1 MASKS
6 FRPAARTFAAAITT
20 AATAATAAAV
30 AAVMLTAGLV
40 GCSKSTSVTP
50 TVTTAA
56 ASAGAARN
64 VAPDGLQDG
73 VGGPADS
80 PVQRRGATLTVPANS
95 PLRLALQVAVVTE
108 SDVQRPIA
116 VPGVIEAD
124 ASRLIRVVA
133 PVAGR
138 IERLYKRLGDPVRV
152 GDALF
157 SLDSADLASATSDA
171 AKAHAALTL
180 AERNLARQQEL
191 VAAEIAARK
200 DLEQA
205 QNDQAQ
211 ALSEA
216 RRTQARLAQLGIVEG
231 PHSGAAAPGS
241 GRLYTMKAALAG
253 HVIEQTGAQGGFWN
267 DTNAPVLTIA
277 DLSSVWLT
285 ASVQEKD
292 LAAVFVGQHAQI
304 TLTAYP
310 GEPLVGKVAY
320 IAQVLDADTRTV
332 KVRVALANP
341 LGRLR
346 PGMFASAVFSAATH
360 RAVTVPAAALIQDGF
375 NTRVFVETRPWTY
388 ESRIVKTGAQVSQ
401 GTATVAS
408 SAAAGAVQSAAQV
421 EIEAGLKAGERIVV
435 KDAVLLHD

>member
-1 MASKS
+1 MASKD
-6 FRPAARTFAAAITT
+6 FRPAARTFATT
-20 AATAATAAAV
+20 A
-30 AAVMLTAGLV
+30 AAVMLTVGLV
-40 GCSKSTSVTP
+40 GCGKSTSPTP
-50 TVTTAA
+50 T
-56 ASAGAARN
+56 ASS
-64 VAPDGLQDG
+64 VATPTSPQTSPPDGLQDG
-73 VGGPADS
+73 VGGSKDGA
-80 PVQRRGATLTVPANS
+80 VQRSGATLTVPANS
-95 PLRLALQVAVVTE
+95 PLRLALQVAAVTE
-108 SDVQRPIA
+108 SDVQRPIK

-124 ASRLIRVVA
+124 SSRLIKVVP

-171 AKAHAALTL
+171 AKAQATLTL
-180 AERNLARQQEL
+180 VERNLARQQEL

-205 QNDQAQ
+205 QNDHAQ
-211 ALSEA
+211 AISET
-216 RRTQARLAQLGIVEG
+216 RRTQARLAQLGIVAG
-231 PHSGAAAPGS
+231 PHATSGAPATPNN

-267 DTNAPVLTIA
+267 DTTAPVMTIA

-292 LAAVFVGQHAQI
+292 LAAVFVGQDAQI
-304 TLTAYP
+304 TLNAYP

-341 LGRLR
+341 AGRLR

-375 NTRVFVETRPWTY
+375 NTRVYVEIRPWTY
-388 ESRIVKTGAQVSQ
+388 ESRIVKTGAQVSSR
-401 GTATVAS
+401 TATVAAGAAS
-408 SAAAGAVQSAAQV
+408 SAASGPASGAAQV
-421 EIEAGLKAGERIVV
+421 EVEAGLKAGERIIV